1 MKKIK
6 KMLILSV
13 ITLVLGI
20 NSANSQT
27 ASFTYSVNSKKV
39 TTINTSIFTKTSNDS
54 FTANWYFQGGGNI
67 LFEKFDSA
75 SYEFF
80 TGGNYQVRLKLNH
93 FVRDLINPTR
103 WTLKQ
108 DTIQSISTISVSASN
123 IFNLSGNV
131 KWRGTNI
138 NKGNVHLLKKND
150 SNFVSVRFA
159 QINGTGNYSFNNL
172 TNDTFIIWAQPI
184 ICDTCILNS
193 TNVIPTYYGNSEKID
208 SALKI
213 IPTSNLTNINI
224 DLKEPS
230 MLSGLLKLTGKVSN
244 GTNFIGNTSLLL
256 YNINK
261 SKVYR
266 HSISNNFNGE
276 YTLDKIEAGNYLIQP
291 IVNGIPYS
299 TLNLTVSTDN
309 SVVNIDLSTLTT
321 SVKEQFYKKGLFS
334 IYPNPFTEKINIY
347 NGTQSKLNTVS
358 ILNLQGQLVF
368 KSENLDI
375 NVIELSELNSGLYFI
390 TLTDTDGVSNTIK
403 ILKN

>member
-1 MKKIK
+1 MIMKTP
-6 KMLILSV
+6 ILFLA
-13 ITLVLGI
+13 LVLGL

-27 ASFTYSVNSKKV
+27 ASFTYKIDSKKV
-39 TTINTSIFTKTSNDS
+39 TTINTSTFTKTSNDS
-54 FTANWYFQGGGNI
+54 FTVNWYFQGGGNI

-80 TGGNYQVRLKLNH
+80 TGGNYQVILTLNH
-93 FVRDLINPTR
+93 FIRDLNNPTR
-103 WTLKQ
+103 WTRKQ
-108 DTIQSISTISVSASN
+108 DTIQSISTISVSANN

-138 NKGNVHLLKKND
+138 NKGNVHLLKRNG
-150 SNFVSVRFA
+150 NNLVSVRFA
-159 QINGTGNYSFNNL
+159 QINGAGNYSFNNL

-193 TNVIPTYYGNSEKID
+193 TNVVPTYYGNSEKID

-213 IPTSNLTNINI
+213 IPTSNLTNVNI

-230 MLSGLLKLTGKVSN
+230 MLSGLLRLTGKVSN

-266 HSISNNFNGE
+266 HSVSNNFNGE
-276 YTLDKIEAGNYLIQP
+276 YSLDKIEAGNYLIQP

-299 TLNLTVSTDN
+299 TLNLTVATDN

-321 SVKEQFYKKGLFS
+321 SVNEQFKNKGLFS
-334 IYPNPFTEKINIY
+334 IYPNPFNDKIKIY
-347 NGTQSKLNTVS
+347 NGTQSKLNSIS

-368 KSENLDI
+368 KSENLDL
-375 NVIELSELNSGLYFI
+375 NDIELSELNSGLYFI
-390 TLTDTDGVSNTIK
+390 TITDSNGLTDTIK
-403 ILKN
+403 VLKN

>member
-1 MKKIK
+1 MKTP
-6 KMLILSV
+6 ILFLA
-13 ITLVLGI
+13 LVLGL

-27 ASFTYSVNSKKV
+27 ASFTYKIDSKKV
-39 TTINTSIFTKTSNDS
+39 TTINTSTFTKTSNDS

-80 TGGNYQVRLKLNH
+80 TGGNYQVILALNH
-93 FVRDLINPTR
+93 FIRDLNNPTR
-103 WTLKQ
+103 WTRKQ

-138 NKGNVHLLKKND
+138 NKGNVHLLKRNG
-150 SNFVSVRFA
+150 SNYVSVRFA
-159 QINGTGNYSFNNL
+159 QINGAGNYSFNNL

-193 TNVIPTYYGNSEKID
+193 TNVVPTYYGNSERID

-213 IPTSNLTNINI
+213 IPTSNLTNVNI

-230 MLSGLLKLTGKVSN
+230 MLSGLLRLTGKVSN

-299 TLNLTVSTDN
+299 TINLTVSTDN

-321 SVKEQFYKKGLFS
+321 SVKEQFKNKDLFS
-334 IYPNPFTEKINIY
+334 IYPNPFNDKINIY
-347 NGTQSKLNTVS
+347 NGTQSKLNSIS

-368 KSENLDI
+368 KSENLDL
-375 NVIELSELNSGLYFI
+375 NDIELSELNSGLYFI
-390 TLTDTDGVSNTIK
+390 TLTDTEGVSNTIK

>member
-1 MKKIK
+1 MKTP
-6 KMLILSV
+6 ILFLA
-13 ITLVLGI
+13 LVLGL

-27 ASFTYSVNSKKV
+27 ASFTYKIDSKKV
-39 TTINTSIFTKTSNDS
+39 TTINTSTFTKTSNDS
-54 FTANWYFQGGGNI
+54 FTVNWYFQGGGNI

-80 TGGNYQVRLKLNH
+80 TGGNYQVILTLNH
-93 FVRDLINPTR
+93 FIRDLNNPTR
-103 WTLKQ
+103 WTRKQ
-108 DTIQSISTISVSASN
+108 DTIQSISTISVSANN

-138 NKGNVHLLKKND
+138 NKGNVHLLKRNG
-150 SNFVSVRFA
+150 NNLVSVRFA
-159 QINGTGNYSFNNL
+159 QINGAGNYSFNNL

-193 TNVIPTYYGNSEKID
+193 TNVVPTYYGNSEKID

-213 IPTSNLTNINI
+213 IPTSNLTNVNI

-230 MLSGLLKLTGKVSN
+230 MLSGLLRLTGKVSN

-266 HSISNNFNGE
+266 HSVSNNFNGE
-276 YTLDKIEAGNYLIQP
+276 YSLDKIEAGNYLIQP

-299 TLNLTVSTDN
+299 TLNLTVATDN

-321 SVKEQFYKKGLFS
+321 SVNEQFKNKGLFS
-334 IYPNPFTEKINIY
+334 IYPNPFNDKIKIY
-347 NGTQSKLNTVS
+347 NGTQSKLNSIS

-368 KSENLDI
+368 KSENLDL
-375 NVIELSELNSGLYFI
+375 NDIELSELNSGLYFI
-390 TLTDTDGVSNTIK
+390 TITDSNGLTDTIK
-403 ILKN
+403 VLKN

>member
-1 MKKIK
+1 MKTQI
-6 KMLILSV
+6 ILFSV
-13 ITLVLGI
+13 LFLGF

-27 ASFTYSVNSKKV
+27 ASFTYNIVSKKV
-39 TTINTSIFTKTSNDS
+39 TTINTSTFTKTSNDS

-131 KWRGTNI
+131 KWKGTNI

-193 TNVIPTYYGNSEKID
+193 SNVIPTYYGNSEKID

-261 SKVYR
+261 SKVFR
-266 HSISNNFNGE
+266 HSVSNNFNGE
-276 YTLDKIEAGNYLIQP
+276 YSLDKIEAGNYLIQP

-299 TLNLTVSTDN
+299 TINLTVSTDN

-321 SVKEQFYKKGLFS
+321 SVKEQFNNKVLFS
-334 IYPNPFTEKINIY
+334 IYPNPFTDKININ
-347 NGTQSKLNTVS
+347 NGTQSKLNAIS
-358 ILNLQGQLVF
+358 ILNLQGQIVY
-368 KSENLDI
+368 KSENLDL
-375 NVIELSELNSGLYFI
+375 NDIELSELKTGLYFI
-390 TLTDTDGVSNTIK
+390 TITDTNGLTETIK
-403 ILKN
+403 LLKN

>member
-1 MKKIK
+1 MKTQI
-6 KMLILSV
+6 ILFLA
-13 ITLVLGI
+13 LVLGI

-39 TTINTSIFTKTSNDS
+39 TTINTSTFTKTSNDS

-80 TGGNYQVRLKLNH
+80 TGGNYQVILKLNH

-131 KWRGTNI
+131 KWKGTNI

-261 SKVYR
+261 SKVFR
-266 HSISNNFNGE
+266 HSVSNNFNGE

-291 IVNGIPYS
+291 IVSGIPHS

-321 SVKEQFYKKGLFS
+321 SVKEQFNNKVLFS
-334 IYPNPFTEKINIY
+334 IYPNPFTDKININ
-347 NGTQSKLNTVS
+347 NGTQSKLNAIS
-358 ILNLQGQLVF
+358 ILNLQGQIVY
-368 KSENLDI
+368 KSENLDL
-375 NVIELSELNSGLYFI
+375 NDIELSELKTGLYFI
-390 TLTDTDGVSNTIK
+390 TITDTNGLTETIK
-403 ILKN
+403 VLKN

>member
-1 MKKIK
+1 MKTQ
-6 KMLILSV
+6 ILFLA
-13 ITLVLGI
+13 LVLGL

-27 ASFTYSVNSKKV
+27 ASFTYNIVSKKV
-39 TTINTSIFTKTSNDS
+39 TTINTSTFTKTSNDS

-103 WTLKQ
+103 WNLKQ

-138 NKGNVHLLKKND
+138 NKGNVHLLKRND
-150 SNFVSVRFA
+150 SNLVSVRFA

-172 TNDTFIIWAQPI
+172 TNDTFIVWVQPI

-224 DLKEPS
+224 DLQEPS

-261 SKVYR
+261 SKVFR
-266 HSISNNFNGE
+266 HSVSNNFNGE
-276 YTLDKIEAGNYLIQP
+276 YTLDKIEAGNYIIQP

-309 SVVNIDLSTLTT
+309 SVVNIDLSSLTT
-321 SVKEQFYKKGLFS
+321 SVKEQFNNKGLFS
-334 IYPNPFTEKINIY
+334 IYPNPFNDKINIY
-347 NGTQSKLNTVS
+347 NGTQNKLNAIS
-358 ILNLQGQLVF
+358 IVNLQGQTVY
-368 KSENLDI
+368 KSENLDL
-375 NVIELSELNSGLYFI
+375 NDIELSELKTGLYFI
-390 TLTDTDGVSNTIK
+390 TITDTNGLTDTIK
-403 ILKN
+403 VLKN